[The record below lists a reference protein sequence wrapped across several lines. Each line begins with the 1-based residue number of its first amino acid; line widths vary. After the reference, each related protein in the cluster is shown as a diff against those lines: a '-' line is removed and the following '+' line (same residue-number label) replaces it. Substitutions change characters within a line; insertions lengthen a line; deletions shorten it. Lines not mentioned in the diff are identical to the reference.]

1 MADLATNEIRLLLDE
16 NISPKITPL
25 LFEAGIDALPLRDRA
40 LLQIPDH
47 RVLAIATKEGR
58 ALTTIN
64 LADFEKLAAKRK
76 THPGIISIPS
86 GGTREHQFTYIM
98 TAADYLRQFSDPMSA
113 ARDNIISVNEDLQ
126 ISQRTVCA
134 PAIVPHLA
142 IVTKKA

>member
-1 MADLATNEIRLLLDE
+1 MLDIPTNEIRLLLDE
-16 NISPKITPL
+16 NISPKITAL

-40 LLQIPDH
+40 LLQIQDH
-47 RVLAIATKEGR
+47 RVLTIATKEGR

-86 GGTREHQFTYIM
+86 GGTRERQFTYIV
-98 TAADYLRQFSDPMSA
+98 TAADYLRQFPNPMSA
-113 ARDNIISVNEDLQ
+113 ARDSIIAVNEDLQ
-126 ISQRTVCA
+126 ISQRIVCA
-134 PAIVPHLA
+134 PTMVPNLA